1 MKLLKHPVILET
13 ACGHDGS
20 EKVLKKLTDVAVS
33 AGGKQIKYQLFNLDE
48 RSLPNTKE
56 YKIFKPLCL
65 EKKSWNRIIKYAKNN
80 KLKAFAD
87 VYGDYSFN
95 LAKENDIDGY
105 KIHSEDF
112 FNSYFIEKVIDTKKP
127 VPDDAATILLSS
139 GLDSLVFDKE
149 ASRTI
154 SLSSSIRLLKL
165 L

>member
-20 EKVLKKLTDVAVS
+20 EKVLKKLTDIAVS

-56 YKIFKPLCL
+56 NKIFKPLCL
-65 EKKSWNRIIKYAKNN
+65 EKKSWNKIIKYAKNK
-80 KLKAFAD
+80 KLKVFAD

-95 LAKENDIDGY
+95 LAKKNNIDGY

-127 VPDDAATILLSS
+127 VIINLGGTYKSE
-139 GLDSLVFDKE
+139 VFD
-149 ASRTI
+149 
-154 SLSSSIRLLKL
+154 LMGFLKKRKKIK
-165 L
+165 